1 MGGHRPRLVVGEHAD
16 FLRERIAQGG
26 FTLRGLVAEL
36 AARGLK
42 VDYRTVGT
50 FVRGEGLSFKKN
62 RSAKRAR
69 PAGHRPQAG
78 ALEAYQ
84 GRIDPRRLVFIDETW
99 AKTNMAPLR
108 GWGLRGKRL
117 KAKAPYGHWKTMT
130 FLAALRHDRIDA
142 PWVVDGPINGEL
154 FRLYVEKVLVPMLKR
169 GDIVILDNLGSH
181 KSKAVRAAIRAAG
194 ARLFFLPPYSP
205 DLNPIEQ
212 VFAKLKHLL
221 RKAAER
227 TVEATWKR
235 IGALLDCFL
244 PNECQAYLANA
255 GYGSA

>member
-1 MGGHRPRLVVGEHAD
+1 AP
-16 FLRERIAQGG
+16 ER
-26 FTLRGLVAEL
+26 

-117 KAKAPYGHWKTMT
+117 KANAAYGFSPSAQLIGSGGLKRRITP
-130 FLAALRHDRIDA
+130 LGRALRRSSRDTL
-142 PWVVDGPINGEL
+142 P
-154 FRLYVEKVLVPMLKR
+154 F
-169 GDIVILDNLGSH
+169 
-181 KSKAVRAAIRAAG
+181 
-194 ARLFFLPPYSP
+194 AR
-205 DLNPIEQ
+205 
-212 VFAKLKHLL
+212 
-221 RKAAER
+221 
-227 TVEATWKR
+227 
-235 IGALLDCFL
+235 
-244 PNECQAYLANA
+244 
-255 GYGSA
+255 